1 MVYGLSIA
9 PNMNLEDGKWRIG
22 AFSDSEFGGN
32 PDDRIS
38 IGGRIIFFQ
47 DIPIVWCLRAMRN
60 TTLSSAEVEIHMIFI
75 WV

>member
-1 MVYGLSIA
+1 MVSGELGLLVIVS
-9 PNMNLEDGKWRIG
+9 LEETQI
-22 AFSDSEFGGN
+22 
-32 PDDRIS
+32 DDQIS
-38 IGGRIIFFQ
+38 VGGRIIFFQ